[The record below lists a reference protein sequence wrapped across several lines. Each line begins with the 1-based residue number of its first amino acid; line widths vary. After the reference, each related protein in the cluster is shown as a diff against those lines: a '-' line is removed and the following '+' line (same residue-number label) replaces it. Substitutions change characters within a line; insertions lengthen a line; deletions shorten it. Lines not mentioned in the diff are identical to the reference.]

1 MLNAKKYKY
10 NRAFQPDY
18 IYILNII
25 PGIGN
30 LDILYIR
37 IRVEGNQNKEKSKN
51 SIWKL
56 RFLLFIRL

>member
-10 NRAFQPDY
+10 NRAEKPDY
-18 IYILNII
+18 IYILDIT
-25 PGIGN
+25 PEIGN

-37 IRVEGNQNKEKSKN
+37 IRVKSNQNKEKSKN

-56 RFLLFIRL
+56 KFLLFY